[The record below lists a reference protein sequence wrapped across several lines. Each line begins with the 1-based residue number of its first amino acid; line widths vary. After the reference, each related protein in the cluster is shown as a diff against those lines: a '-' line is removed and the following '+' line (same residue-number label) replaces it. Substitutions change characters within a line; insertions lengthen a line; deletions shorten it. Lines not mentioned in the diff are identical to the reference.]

1 VPEAYC
7 HFSGFRYNKFI
18 HFLKEEANMKRKGL
32 IILLILA
39 VLATTLACGLTSNRD
54 DEDSSKPPQSEK
66 KDKEQPEKKSDDS
79 PSQPDDNEDK
89 APAVETD
96 FPLPPKAKDVM
107 TIGEGMLN
115 YQVKMSMGEV
125 MDFYRTTLTGQ
136 GLTEREI
143 LTVKSD
149 TTFSMA
155 FDGSAN
161 GKAIVIQG
169 VDLGNGQTNVN
180 IRFEDV

>member
-1 VPEAYC
+1 
-7 HFSGFRYNKFI
+7 
-18 HFLKEEANMKRKGL
+18 MKRKGL

-39 VLATTLACGLTSNRD
+39 VLATTLACGFTSNGE
-54 DEDSSKPPQSEK
+54 DEGTTKPPQSEK
-66 KDKEQPEKKSDDS
+66 KENEQPKKSDDS
-79 PSQPDDNEDK
+79 PSQPDENEDE

-107 TIGEGMLN
+107 TVGDGMVN
-115 YQVKMSMGEV
+115 YQVKMSLDEV

-143 LTVKSD
+143 LTVTSD

-180 IRFEDV
+180 IRFEEV